1 VSISILIVDDE
12 EPFRRLLKKELGR
25 KGFATDTA
33 GDGKVALDKVMASP
47 YDVVLLDI
55 DMPGTDGMTVLRK
68 LRNDP
73 ASPAVIVLTGKATVD
88 TAVEAMKVG
97 AVDYLTKPYKLDE
110 LALVIRRAHEQ
121 RKLSL
126 ENRLLQRELTRR
138 ELPDHIIAESSS
150 FREMIA
156 LADKIAPTGST
167 VLITGESGT
176 GKEIIARYIWE
187 KSDRS
192 KRAFIALNCSTLSG
206 ELMESELFGHE
217 KGAFTSAVSVKNG
230 LVETANGGT
239 LFLDEIGEMPVGIQ
253 AKLLRFLDSG
263 EFRRVGGN
271 RAMKAD
277 VRIIAATNRNLDDAI
292 KKGDFREDLY
302 YRLNVITIN
311 IPPLRDRK
319 DDVIPLAEHFMAK
332 YSRIISKRV
341 DRLDRDAAKLLVRYN
356 WPGNVRELENVIER
370 AVILCDSGTIMNK
383 DLSIKY
389 PEAPMVSVGPSTLK
403 EVEKEH
409 ILNVLKQTGGNQT
422 MASKILG
429 VDRKTLYLKLKKY
442 GIS

>member
-1 VSISILIVDDE
+1 MSINILIVDDE
-12 EPFRRLLKKELGR
+12 EPFRRLLKNELGR
-25 KGFATDTA
+25 KGFMTDTA
-33 GDGKVALDKVMASP
+33 EDGKSALDKVMASP
-47 YDVVLLDI
+47 FDVVLLDI

-110 LALVIRRAHEQ
+110 LAIVIKRAHEQ

-126 ENRLLQRELTRR
+126 ENRMLQHELTRR
-138 ELPDHIIAESSS
+138 ELPDHIITESAS

-156 LADKIAPTGST
+156 LAEKIAPTGST

-230 LVETANGGT
+230 LVETADSGT

-271 RAMKAD
+271 RTMKAD
-277 VRIIAATNRNLDDAI
+277 VRIIAATNKDLNIAI
-292 KKGDFREDLY
+292 KKGGFREDLF
-302 YRLNVITIN
+302 YRLNVITVSL
-311 IPPLRDRK
+311 PPLRERR
-319 DDVIPLAEHFMAK
+319 DDIIPLAVYFMEK
-332 YSRIISKRV
+332 YSRIISKQV
-341 DRLDRDAAKLLVRYN
+341 QGLDDDAAKLLIRYD

-370 AVILCDSGTIMNK
+370 AVILCDSDTIRMRDLAVKCPESLPVHTGSARLK
-383 DLSIKY
+383 D
-389 PEAPMVSVGPSTLK
+389 
-403 EVEKEH
+403 VEKEH
-409 ILNVLKQTGGNQT
+409 ILNILKQTGGNQT